1 MTGCN
6 YVNLEGHKCEYN
18 YELRNLLFRNPI
30 TKESKEIEIC
40 PRHFKETVD
49 EPLIMPLKELF
60 RKRDNL
66 FAKQNRERSIAKR
79 EGIVLLPNRAIELDK
94 IKDKI
99 RKYMSFR
106 CSNILCGTSISNLN
120 PVYSMIIISN
130 LGKVSHKFYFCTRQ
144 CWDKMRIRTGAIIP
158 PKETKNIPLK
168 VFMEEQ

>member
-1 MTGCN
+1 MGCN
-6 YVNLEGHKCEYN
+6 YINLEGNKCKYN

-49 EPLIMPLKELF
+49 EPLIAPLKLLF

-94 IKDKI
+94 IKDDI
-99 RKYMSFR
+99 RKYMSYK
-106 CSNILCGTSISNLN
+106 CSNIICGTSISKLN

-130 LGKVSHKFYFCTRQ
+130 LGKVSHKFYFCTKE
-144 CWDKMRIRTGAIIP
+144 CWDKMRIRTGAIVP
-158 PKETKNIPLK
+158 PKERTEIPLK
-168 VFMEEQ
+168 VFMEKPQ